1 MLDRHFVRWCLMAG
15 KVIDWHMP
23 VMAGIA
29 ASLPIFLAASIGRW
43 QDGLIASLG
52 AMVFLNLPYQGS
64 FLFRMVQLLACS
76 FGFVA
81 CFALGFIAQVAP
93 VMTLP

>member
-1 MLDRHFVRWCLMAG
+1 MLYRHFVRWCLMAG
-15 KVIDWHMP
+15 KVIDWHML

-81 CFALGFIAQVAP
+81 CFSLGFIAKSY
-93 VMTLP
+93 L